1 MIVELAPLIGATL
14 VFLVATFG
22 VAEAA
27 ERRIIPE
34 RFSEHPLVFALA
46 LGVYA
51 TSWTFYG
58 SVGFARN
65 NGLGFLAIY
74 LGPTLACLAIPVLW
88 RPLLHLARERQLASL
103 ADVLAFRFRSRTAGF
118 LVTLVMLA
126 GSLPYLALQVR
137 AFAASVSYLSGGQS
151 PAIIGLAFCVS
162 MSIFAILF
170 GARHATTSARHPGLL
185 VAMALE
191 SLVKL
196 VSLTAVAAFALFGV
210 HGGWDGLGAWLV
222 EHPEALHALY
232 APVAD
237 GPWASLLVLSFA
249 SAFLLP
255 RQFHVAFTECPSDRA
270 LSRASWAFP
279 LLLLLMNAGIPV
291 ILWAGERLEPTGN
304 PDLWVLH
311 VVAERPWL
319 ATLAFLGGL
328 SAVSGMIVV
337 TSLAL
342 SSMAMN
348 YFVLPIW
355 RPRDDFYARI
365 VWARRALI
373 AGSILGSWLVF
384 LVLEK
389 VGQLVELGLV
399 SFVSVAQLLP
409 GVIGVF
415 FWRRASREGFVA
427 GLVGGVAA
435 WSIVLVWPMLARAG
449 VLAAPLDVGAM
460 LGLGSLDPWTLSTT
474 TSLAVNG
481 LLFAIVS
488 VAFPQ
493 RPEEAEAAAAC
504 VSDAAGP
511 SSAEAHSVEELSARL
526 AQTIGT
532 RAAQIEL
539 GRALAELSME
549 ASERR
554 PLMLR
559 LLVEQVEKNLSGLFG
574 PLLANLALGRDEGLD
589 PGARRALAEQ
599 LHFIEARLESDEE
612 KLRGL
617 ARDVD
622 EVRRFLH
629 RVLEDLP
636 VGVCAL
642 GTEDEIV
649 VWNGALAKITG
660 QLPRPLIGTRICDL
674 PEPWAGVLGE
684 VASRASG
691 ELVERD
697 VEVAG
702 RSRMLSLGRTH
713 LDTPGGGLVLLVEDL
728 TERRALEKSVAHQ
741 DRLASIGRL
750 AAGVAH
756 EIGNPLTGILML
768 SERLERGED
777 TPEEVVE
784 SASLILHEGKRIHN
798 IVNSLV
804 TFSRGETSEKS
815 SARRDDFVRLS
826 KVLADAVSLVRLSR
840 RSRRVI
846 MNVRCPDDV
855 VVRGDAQRLAQV
867 FVNLLANAADASTP
881 GTKVEVFVTRS
892 AEGRVHADVVDEG
905 TGIPATLR
913 DRVFEPFFT
922 TKDPG
927 QGTGLGLS
935 LVYSIIREHG
945 GTVEVLASEPGRG
958 TTMRVA
964 LPSIGAGMDAAAEP
978 VRDSAGP

>member
-674 PEPWAGVLGE
+674 PEPWAGGARRGR
-684 VASRASG
+684 VACVGRA
-691 ELVERD
+691 RR
-697 VEVAG
+697 ARRRG
-702 RSRMLSLGRTH
+702 RRTQPDAEPRAHTPRHPGRRPRAARRRP
-713 LDTPGGGLVLLVEDL
+713 DGAPRPRE
-728 TERRALEKSVAHQ
+728 ERRAPGSARVDRAARRGCGARDRQPADGDLDAVRAPRARGGHARGGRRVGEPHPPRGQAHPQ
-741 DRLASIGRL
+741 HRQLPRDVQPRRDVGEEQRPPRRLRAPVEGAR
-750 AAGVAH
+750 G
-756 EIGNPLTGILML
+756 
-768 SERLERGED
+768 RGEPRP
-777 TPEEVVE
+777 PEP
-784 SASLILHEGKRIHN
+784 SLATRDHER
-798 IVNSLV
+798 
-804 TFSRGETSEKS
+804 
-815 SARRDDFVRLS
+815 
-826 KVLADAVSLVRLSR
+826 AVSRRRR
-840 RSRRVI
+840 RSRR
-846 MNVRCPDDV
+846 RAAARAGLRQPARE
-855 VVRGDAQRLAQV
+855 RGRRVDAG
-867 FVNLLANAADASTP
+867 D
-881 GTKVEVFVTRS
+881 
-892 AEGRVHADVVDEG
+892 EGRGLRDAERRGAGARGRRRRGHGHPSDAAGPSLRALLHDEG
-905 TGIPATLR
+905 SGSGHRP
-913 DRVFEPFFT
+913 RV
-922 TKDPG
+922 
-927 QGTGLGLS
+927 
-935 LVYSIIREHG
+935 
-945 GTVEVLASEPGRG
+945 
-958 TTMRVA
+958 VA
-964 LPSIGAGMDAAAEP
+964 RLFDHP
-978 VRDSAGP
+978 